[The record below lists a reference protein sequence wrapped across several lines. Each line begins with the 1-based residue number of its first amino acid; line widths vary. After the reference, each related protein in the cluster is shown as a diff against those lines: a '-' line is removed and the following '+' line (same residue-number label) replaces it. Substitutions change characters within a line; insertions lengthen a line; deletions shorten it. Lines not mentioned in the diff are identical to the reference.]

1 MKHISLLSFLVA
13 LSVSAQAQEV
23 VIDTNYYAPPPVV
36 RRRVLMADADQNTS
50 NAGRRA
56 DKRRELLKQLDEV
69 QTWYVGAEGGWRT
82 DGSILSN
89 SLDQLVT
96 TPTQTKVNWGV
107 YLGYTYRNAWTLET
121 GYMQS
126 PTHLNI
132 RIANGSNPLVFNYQN
147 TGFGIPFRI
156 KRRIGLGSRAANG
169 TGFWLTGGA
178 WLVPNGSGQMG
189 EFSLIG
195 YTYRGR
201 NRSDTIRLTNTTTV
215 SKSITGLAELG
226 VEYAARLSP
235 QLELGFYMRK
245 YWGLGNA
252 LRSDLAYTVNK
263 TSLQTATVVANGTGW
278 GFGASLRYIYGRQYE
293 MKKSAKSIN

>member
-1 MKHISLLSFLVA
+1 M
-13 LSVSAQAQEV
+13 SAQAQEV
-23 VIDTNYYAPPPVV
+23 VIDTSYYAPPPVV
-36 RRRVLMADADQNTS
+36 RRRVLMADPDQNLNVS
-50 NAGRRA
+50 KARKQA
-56 DKRRELLKQLDEV
+56 DKRHELLEQLDET
-69 QTWYVGAEGGWRT
+69 QTWYVGAEGGFRS

-89 SLDQLVT
+89 SIDGLVS

-121 GYMQS
+121 GYIQS

-132 RIANGSNPLVFNYQN
+132 RVANGSNPLVFNYQN

-169 TGFWLTGGA
+169 TGFWLTAGA

-215 SKSITGLAELG
+215 SKPITGLAELG

-235 QLELGFYMRK
+235 QLELGFYTRK

-293 MKKSAKSIN
+293 MKKSAQSPR